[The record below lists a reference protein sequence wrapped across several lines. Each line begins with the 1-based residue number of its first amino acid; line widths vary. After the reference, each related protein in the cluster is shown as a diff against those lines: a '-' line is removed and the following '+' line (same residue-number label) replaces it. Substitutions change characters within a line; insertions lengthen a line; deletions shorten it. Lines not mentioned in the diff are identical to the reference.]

1 MTTSEAGPD
10 APPEGP
16 AFAAPDLPDSA
27 QLWLLRHGETEW
39 SVSGQHTGRTDVPLT
54 EHGIEQARAMDHML
68 GDVRPALVL
77 CSPRTRA
84 RDTARLAG
92 FDDVQID
99 DDLVEWDY
107 GDYEGRTTEEIRK
120 EDPGWDLFTH
130 GVPNGETIE
139 QITARADRVLTR
151 AVEAMH
157 DGPVVL
163 VGHGHFSR
171 VLGARW
177 VGMSACGGANLM
189 LGTAAP
195 SQLGMYHGQPVIVHW
210 NMTNPAARKD

>member
-1 MTTSEAGPD
+1 MTSTQAGPEGS
-10 APPEGP
+10 PEGP

-27 QLWLLRHGETEW
+27 ELWLLRHGETEW
-39 SVSGQHTGRTDVPLT
+39 SVSGQHTGRTDIPLT
-54 EHGIEQARAMDHML
+54 DHGIAQAEAMNGML

-92 FDDVQID
+92 FDDVVVD

-107 GDYEGRTTEEIRK
+107 GDYEGRTTDEIRVH
-120 EDPGWDLFTH
+120 DPNWDLFTH
-130 GVPNGETIE
+130 GVPNGETAAH
-139 QITARADRVLTR
+139 ITTRADRVLAR
-151 AVEAMH
+151 AIDALG

-177 VGMSACGGANLM
+177 IGMSASGGGNLM